1 MENLSLQKQYE
12 KLESEFYL
20 SRRLIPV
27 LFILSF
33 AGILVGLIGWILSP
47 GMLWKIPVNYYMII
61 TTAAIVLLGFT
72 FIGRIATGNL
82 KLTFS
87 KLKTYQ

>member
-20 SRRLIPV
+20 SRKLIRV

-33 AGILVGLIGWILSP
+33 SGILIGLIGWISSP
-47 GMLWKIPVNYYMII
+47 GMLWKIPVNYYMLI
-61 TTAAIVLLGFT
+61 TTAAIILLGFT
-72 FIGRIATGNL
+72 FIGNVAAGNL

-87 KLKTYQ
+87 KLKKYQ